1 MSIAHHYRANMSG
14 STATP
19 RDNGVGIFDQTVKN
33 MVQALR
39 ADAGYLAR
47 LVPGSPGAVQT
58 VAAIADQTFL
68 DEVSFDV
75 ERTPCSALMT
85 ASEIVTPENATALY
99 PKDPIVSLIGASS
112 CLGHTLLDSAGA
124 PIGMLV
130 VLYRTPLRQTL
141 FSAAKLEF
149 FAGRASAELEHAGVA
164 ARAAHALTPRK
175 PIVLGEEIPNTLTA
189 LPDRQR
195 MILHLKQLL
204 EPAQRSAMHALLLVD
219 LDHFRTLND
228 VHGLDAGDFMIQ
240 LVAMRLSGCLRE
252 RDIVIHLDG
261 DRFAVI
267 IDDLNTSTHTA
278 GAQAKIVAEKIMAT
292 LRQPF
297 QLGEHRYL
305 STASIGVTLFG
316 GRKDTPQEVIGR
328 AEAALYGAKAEGR
341 DGVRFHDPELHA
353 LLTARATMESE
364 LRDALNRD
372 EMVLYY
378 QPQMNAEGRI
388 IGAEALVRWRH
399 PRLGLLMPGDFITLA
414 EDTGLIL
421 PLGRWVLEAA
431 CEQLATWSTH
441 EDSAHLAVS
450 VNVSGRQIRHPEFVG
465 QVLAILC
472 RCGTNLSSLKLELTE
487 SVLMDETE
495 HVIRNMDALKSI
507 GVSFSLDDF
516 GTGYSSLSYLNRL
529 PLDELKID
537 RSFVRDILTDAHS
550 AIIARTIVGLAHNL
564 GLSVIAEGVESA
576 EQRDLLAEYGCH
588 SYQGYFLSP
597 PLPAEQFEQLLLK
610 SLGSTR
616 RLPPD

>member
-1 MSIAHHYRANMSG
+1 MAG

-19 RDNGVGIFDQTVKN
+19 RDNGVGIFEQTVKS

-47 LVPGSPGAVQT
+47 LVPGSPGAVHT
-58 VAAIADQTFL
+58 LAAIADRGFL
-68 DEVSFDV
+68 DELTFEVSN
-75 ERTPCSALMT
+75 TPCAVLMT
-85 ASEIVTPENATALY
+85 ASEVVVPENAGVHH
-99 PKDPIVSLIGASS
+99 PNDPLIAHIGAAS
-112 CLGHTLLDSAGA
+112 CLGHALIDSSGA

-130 VLYRTPLRQTL
+130 ALYRTPLRQTL

-149 FAGRASAELEHAGVA
+149 FAGRASAELEHAGLA
-164 ARAAHALTPRK
+164 ARAARSHTPRA
-175 PIVLGEEIPNTLTA
+175 PASVPEPVPGALTA
-189 LPDRQR
+189 LPNRQHMLAR
-195 MILHLKQLL
+195 LKALL
-204 EPAQRSAMHALLLVD
+204 QSPNTPAAMHALLLVD

-240 LVAMRLSGCLRE
+240 LVALRLSGCLRE
-252 RDIVIHLDG
+252 RDVVIHLDG

-278 GAQAKIVAEKIMAT
+278 GAQAKIVAEKIMST

-297 QLGEHRYL
+297 QLGDHRYL

-316 GRKDTPQEVIGR
+316 GRKDSPQEVLVR

-378 QPQMNAEGRI
+378 QPQMNAEGHI

-399 PRLGLLMPGDFITLA
+399 PRLGLLPPGDFITLA

-431 CEQLATWSTH
+431 CEQLAAWSTH
-441 EDSAHLAVS
+441 ADSAHLSVS

-537 RSFVRDILTDAHS
+537 RSFVSDILTDAHS

-588 SYQGYFLSP
+588 SYQGYFISP
-597 PLPAEQFEQLLLK
+597 PLPAEQFEQLLIK
-610 SLGSTR
+610 SLHTTR
-616 RLPPD
+616 RIPPG